1 MIYGLSIAALSPFEY
16 NLKFV
21 YWIECCYKFYLRNI
35 PSHNIKH
42 LEIF

>member
-21 YWIECCYKFYLRNI
+21 YWYGIIGKNRNLI
-35 PSHNIKH
+35 CIN
-42 LEIF
+42 FA